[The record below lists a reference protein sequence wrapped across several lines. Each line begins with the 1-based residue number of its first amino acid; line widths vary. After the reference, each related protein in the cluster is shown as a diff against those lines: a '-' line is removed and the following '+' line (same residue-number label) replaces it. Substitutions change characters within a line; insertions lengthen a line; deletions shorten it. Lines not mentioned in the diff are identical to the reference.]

1 MKMLGKGTSTALVRA
16 KTEWEVAE
24 PGYQNFIEI
33 REQIQII

>member
-24 PGYQNFIEI
+24 PGYQNFIGI
-33 REQIQII
+33 SEQIQIV